1 MDIDMDLLAMALLAV
16 IGTAVAPFLV
26 AILVGVDRKVTARMQ
41 NRVGP
46 PITQPLWDLAKLLT
60 KHRMVVNKGQ
70 LMLASLYVAMA
81 LLALW
86 MFLAGGDLLIIF
98 FVLSAA
104 AVFYTLAGYAVLS
117 PYSQIGATR
126 ELVQIMAYEPVV
138 LIVFFGFFLVNGSF
152 SSAPTA
158 EPTIVQLPLMFPA
171 MLLVLLVKLQK
182 SPYDVAEAHTEI
194 VSGPEVEYSG
204 PYLGLV
210 KYGHWVEAAV
220 FFGIVSLLWG
230 HPVLWVS
237 VVGKVALVL
246 LALFLVILIDNS
258 SARLRFGQM
267 ARTVL
272 PVGLALTA
280 LNAFVV
286 WAVQEGVIPW
296 P

>member
-1 MDIDMDLLAMALLAV
+1 
-16 IGTAVAPFLV
+16 
-26 AILVGVDRKVTARMQ
+26 
-41 NRVGP
+41 
-46 PITQPLWDLAKLLT
+46 
-60 KHRMVVNKGQ
+60 
-70 LMLASLYVAMA
+70 
-81 LLALW
+81 
-86 MFLAGGDLLIIF
+86 
-98 FVLSAA
+98 
-104 AVFYTLAGYAVLS
+104 
-117 PYSQIGATR
+117 
-126 ELVQIMAYEPVV
+126 MAYEPVV
-138 LIVFFGFFLVNGSF
+138 LMVFFGLFLVNGSF

-204 PYLGLV
+204 PYLGLI

-280 LNAFVV
+280 LNAFEV
-286 WAVQEGVIPW
+286 WAVQAGVIPW